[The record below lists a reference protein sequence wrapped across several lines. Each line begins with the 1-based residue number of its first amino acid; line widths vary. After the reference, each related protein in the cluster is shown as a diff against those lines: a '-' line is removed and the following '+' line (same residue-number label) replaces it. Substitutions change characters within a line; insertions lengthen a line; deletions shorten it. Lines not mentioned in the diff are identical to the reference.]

1 MWRASRILPL
11 LLLAVAPLIRAAC
24 PCIIRFGV
32 CDEARQSEAVF
43 IGTVESVAPPL
54 LDPYARVKIGAT
66 LATPDVIRLQADS
79 SAEALAKLKQ
89 IYLNALTGIPDR
101 PRQLIAEARNQIELE
116 TAFEEAQAQG
126 RVAHFS
132 VKTLYRL
139 QDDDDAPATTT
150 SAKAAPKD
158 DDDAAPKT
166 LDIWTSSGDCGV
178 DFQVGETYVV
188 YALEDEDSGKL
199 ETSACMRTRRISE
212 ENGDLA
218 FLYFMKNGGAAST
231 RLEGFVSTSFSD
243 QNLPRYENQVSAP
256 SPGGLIELDDGATT
270 RYTQSDGEGRFIF
283 DGLKAGDYRLSL
295 LAPGYPRAPR
305 TVILSRP
312 FHAAPNACVRQIFVN
327 PAKSSPP

>member
-1 MWRASRILPL
+1 MWRVSRILPL
-11 LLLAVAPLIRAAC
+11 LLLAAAPLTRAAC
-24 PCIIRFGV
+24 PCMIRFGV

-54 LDPYARVKIGAT
+54 LDPYARGKIAAT
-66 LATPDVIRLQADS
+66 LATPEAIRLQTDS
-79 SAEALAKLKQ
+79 SPEALAKLKQ

-101 PRQLIAEARNQIELE
+101 PRQRIAEAHNPVELE
-116 TAFEEAQAQG
+116 RAFEEAQAQG
-126 RVAHFS
+126 RLAHFS

-139 QDDDDAPATTT
+139 QDDDDA
-150 SAKAAPKD
+150 D
-158 DDDAAPKT
+158 APKT
-166 LDIWTSSGDCGV
+166 LDIWTSSGDCCV

-199 ETSACMRTRRISE
+199 ETSSCMRTRRLSE

-218 FLYFMKNGGAAST
+218 FLYFMKNSGPAST
-231 RLEGFVSTSFSD
+231 RLEGFVSTNFSD

-256 SPGGLIELDDGATT
+256 SPGALIELDDGATQ
-270 RYTQSDGEGRFIF
+270 RYTESQSDGRFIF

-312 FHAAPNACVRQIFVN
+312 FHAAPNACARQIFVD
-327 PAKSSPP
+327 PAKSSSP